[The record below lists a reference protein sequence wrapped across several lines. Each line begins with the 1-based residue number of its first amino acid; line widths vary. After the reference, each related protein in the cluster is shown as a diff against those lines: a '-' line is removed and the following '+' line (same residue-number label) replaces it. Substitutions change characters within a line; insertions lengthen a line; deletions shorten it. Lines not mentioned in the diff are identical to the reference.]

1 MIRGKAKPHASEAVV
16 ARIGTH
22 LHHAQRAA
30 DLYAQADE
38 IVPAVQSA
46 LAALADL
53 ETRYEMERERLESW
67 RGPKAAKERLAASLQ
82 ERYRAERRTFVEQ
95 LELLQ
100 RMLLT
105 REPRVLH

>member
-1 MIRGKAKPHASEAVV
+1 M
-16 ARIGTH
+16 ARTGTH
-22 LHHAQRAA
+22 LHQPPRADEA
-30 DLYAQADE
+30 YAQVDE

-53 ETRYEMERERLESW
+53 ETRYEIERKRLEGW
-67 RGPKAAKERLAASLQ
+67 RGPKPAKERLSAALQ
-82 ERYRAERRTFVEQ
+82 ERYRAERRKFVEQ
-95 LELLQ
+95 IEVLQ